1 MSGRADRSSPAQ
13 LRGSS
18 DVLRSSA
25 HCCAEVHLRATLM
38 KVVQTSGCGSRHPQ
52 LCPDFPPP
60 VETVDHPTV
69 SNELHSQD
77 KAEMQAI
84 PAAISNFEVGTEQW
98 RTDLS
103 DVVLPTPAYDSDSD

>member
-1 MSGRADRSSPAQ
+1 
-13 LRGSS
+13 
-18 DVLRSSA
+18 
-25 HCCAEVHLRATLM
+25 M

-77 KAEMQAI
+77 KAGGPDKARY
-84 PAAISNFEVGTEQW
+84 A
-98 RTDLS
+98 LS
-103 DVVLPTPAYDSDSD
+103 ARGGSC